1 MKLFSLLLSIIVFF
15 VTCFF
20 LVNDFK
26 YSIEMNHIIYMTLL
40 VVLLFIAIVGIL
52 INFNY
57 LLEQREKINNIF
69 SENNFNRKN

>member
-20 LVNDFK
+20 LVNDFE
-26 YSIEMNHIIYMTLL
+26 YSFEVNHIIYMTLL
-40 VVLLFIAIVGIL
+40 VVLLFIAVVGIL

>member
-1 MKLFSLLLSIIVFF
+1 
-15 VTCFF
+15 
-20 LVNDFK
+20 
-26 YSIEMNHIIYMTLL
+26 MTLL
-40 VVLLFIAIVGIL
+40 VVLLFIAVVGIL